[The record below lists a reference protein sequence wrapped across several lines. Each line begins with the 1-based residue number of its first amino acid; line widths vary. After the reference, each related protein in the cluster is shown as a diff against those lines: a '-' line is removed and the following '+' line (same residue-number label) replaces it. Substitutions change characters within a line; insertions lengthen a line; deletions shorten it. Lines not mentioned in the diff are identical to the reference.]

1 MLRNR
6 LKTKEGTSSRERVLV
21 SIAVWGCRAAG
32 DICFNLPSLESRER
46 MALAYEFARYLKVR
60 GAWGASWSPDGRRL
74 TFLTE
79 ITGVPQVW
87 EVEAGGPSWPEQLTF
102 YEERVSGAEYSP
114 VDNRLL
120 FGMDAG
126 GNERTQLFLLERGE
140 VTDLTRAPGAIHYS
154 GGFSPD
160 GGRVAYTATRR
171 NGTDFDVFVQDLDGE
186 PEMVWEVSGYHTV
199 SDWAPDGSALIV
211 SRHHSNLNNDLYW
224 LDLETG
230 EATLLTPHE
239 GDARFSGARVAPDGR
254 LYLATDR
261 DGDFMRLAR
270 LDPSTLDVTYLTP
283 DDWDVEGV
291 ELSRDGRYLLA
302 SRNVEGYSD
311 LMLFSGEGKR
321 MPDVAVP
328 EGIVGG
334 FEFSPDSRRLA
345 FTLVGPTR
353 NPDVWVLDLP
363 DGEPRQVTRSS
374 TAGIPRSTFQRPSL
388 VRYPSFDGLEIPA
401 LLYEPGG
408 AGGNAPVV
416 VNVHGGPESQS
427 RPGFAPVTQYLL
439 QRGYAV
445 FFPNV
450 RGSTGY
456 GKAYTHLDDV
466 ELRMDSVRD
475 LAHAAEWLRERG
487 HERVAV
493 MGGSYGGF
501 MVLAALTEY
510 PELWSA
516 GVDIVGIANLV
527 TFLENTGSYRRGL
540 REPEYGS
547 LEKDRAF
554 LESISPIHKA
564 GNITAPLMVIH
575 GKNDPRV
582 PVGEAEQIVERVR
595 ENGGTVEYL
604 LYEDEGHGLA
614 KLKNRLDAYP
624 KIADF
629 LEEHLGTRG

>member
-1 MLRNR
+1 MCALIFDLWR
-6 LKTKEGTSSRERVLV
+6 LQER
-21 SIAVWGCRAAG
+21 SA
-32 DICFNLPSLESRER
+32 LP
-46 MALAYEFARYLKVR
+46 YEFARYLKIR
-60 GAWGASWSPDGRRL
+60 GAWGASWSPDGRKL
-74 TFLTE
+74 SFLTE

-87 EVEAGGPSWPEQLTF
+87 EMPVEGLSWPEQLTF

-114 VDNRLL
+114 AQSRLL

-126 GNERTQLFLLERGE
+126 GNERTQLFLLEDGE
-140 VTDLTRAPGAIHYS
+140 VTDLTRAPDAIHYP

-160 GGRVAYTATRR
+160 GKRIAYTATRR
-171 NGTDFDVFVQDLDGE
+171 NGTDFDVFVQETGGK

-199 SDWAPDGSALIV
+199 SDWAPDGSFLLV
-211 SRHHSNLNNDLYW
+211 SRHRSNLDNDLYR
-224 LDLETG
+224 LDLASG

-239 GDARFSGARVAPDGR
+239 GDARFYGACITPDGGSV
-254 LYLATDR
+254 YLATDR

-270 LDPSTLDVTYLTP
+270 LDLSTLELTYLTS
-283 DDWDVEGV
+283 DDWDVEVV
-291 ELSRDGRYLLA
+291 ELSRDGRYLLV

-311 LMLFSGEGKR
+311 VLLFSGEGRR
-321 MPDVAVP
+321 MPDPGIP

-334 FEFSPDSRRLA
+334 FEFSPDSRRIA

-374 TAGIPRSTFQRPSL
+374 TAGIPRSTFRRPQL
-388 VRYPSFDGLEIPA
+388 VRYPTYDGCEIPA
-401 LLYEPGG
+401 LLYEPEDE
-408 AGGNAPVV
+408 NAPVV

-427 RPGFAPVTQYLL
+427 RPAFAPVTQYLL
-439 QRGYAV
+439 HRGYAV

-475 LAHAAEWLRERG
+475 LAHAAEWLREMG
-487 HERVAV
+487 HERITV

-516 GVDIVGIANLV
+516 GVDIVGIANLL
-527 TFLENTGSYRRGL
+527 TFLENTGSYRRAL
-540 REPEYGS
+540 REAEYGS
-547 LEKDRAF
+547 LEKDHAL
-554 LESISPIHKA
+554 LESMSPIHKA
-564 GNITAPLMVIH
+564 QTIRAPLMVIH

-604 LYEDEGHGLA
+604 LYEDEGHGLL

-624 KIADF
+624 KIAAF
-629 LEEHLGTRG
+629 LDRYLFDQR

>member
-1 MLRNR
+1 
-6 LKTKEGTSSRERVLV
+6 
-21 SIAVWGCRAAG
+21 
-32 DICFNLPSLESRER
+32 LP
-46 MALAYEFARYLKVR
+46 YEFARYLKIR

-74 TFLTE
+74 AFLTE
-79 ITGVPQVW
+79 ITGVPQAW
-87 EVEAGGPSWPEQLTF
+87 EVSAGTDGPSWPEQLTF

-114 VDNRLL
+114 TDDRLL
-120 FGMDAG
+120 FDMDAG
-126 GNERTQLFLLERGE
+126 GNERTQLFLLGNGE
-140 VTDLTRAPGAIHYS
+140 VKDLTRAPDAIHYS

-160 GGRVAYTATRR
+160 GGRFAYTATRR
-171 NGTDFDVFVQDLDGE
+171 NGTDFDVFVQDLEGE

-199 SDWAPDGSALIV
+199 SDWAPEGSSLVV
-211 SRHHSNLNNDLYW
+211 SRHHSNLNNDLYR
-224 LDLETG
+224 LDLGSG
-230 EATLLTPHE
+230 EAELLTPHE
-239 GDARFSGARVAPDGR
+239 GDARFQGVRVTPDGGSA
-254 LYLATDR
+254 YLATDR

-270 LDPSTLDVTYLTP
+270 LDLSTLELTYLTP

-291 ELSRDGRYLLA
+291 DLSDDGRYLLA

-311 LMLFSGEGKR
+311 LVLFSGEGRR
-321 MPDVAVP
+321 MPGLRVP

-334 FEFSPDSRRLA
+334 FAFSPDSRRLA

-353 NPDVWVLDLP
+353 NPDVWVLELP
-363 DGEPRQVTRSS
+363 DGEPRRATRSS
-374 TAGIPRSTFQRPSL
+374 TAGIPRSTFRRPSL
-388 VRYPSFDGLEIPA
+388 VRYPSYDGREIPA
-401 LLYEPGG
+401 LFYEPGG
-408 AGGNAPVV
+408 AGENAPVV

-427 RPGFAPVTQYLL
+427 RPTFAPVTQYLL
-439 QRGYAV
+439 DRGYAI

-466 ELRMDSVRD
+466 EKRMDSVKD

-527 TFLENTGSYRRGL
+527 TFLENTGSYRRAL

-547 LEKDRAF
+547 LEGDRGF

-564 GNITAPLMVIH
+564 GNIRAPLMVIH

-595 ENGGTVEYL
+595 ENGGVVEYL

-624 KIADF
+624 KIAAF
-629 LEEHLGTRG
+629 LDEHLAGQRSSRGDPASSNLGEARGDVTPPP

>member
-1 MLRNR
+1 
-6 LKTKEGTSSRERVLV
+6 
-21 SIAVWGCRAAG
+21 
-32 DICFNLPSLESRER
+32 LP
-46 MALAYEFARYLKVR
+46 YEFARYLKIR
-60 GAWGASWSPDGRRL
+60 SAWGASWSPDARRVS
-74 TFLTE
+74 FLTE

-87 EVEAGGPSWPEQLTF
+87 EVPLEGPSWPEQLTF

-114 VDNRLL
+114 TDNRLL

-126 GNERTQLFLLERGE
+126 GNERMQLFLLEDGE
-140 VTDLTRAPGAIHYS
+140 VRDLTRAPEAIHYS
-154 GGFSPD
+154 GGFSLD
-160 GGRVAYTATRR
+160 GARIAYTATRR
-171 NGTDFDVFVQDLDGE
+171 NGTDFDVFVQELDGE
-186 PEMVWEVSGYHTV
+186 PEMIWEVSGYHTV
-199 SDWAPDGSALIV
+199 SDWAPDGSFLLI
-211 SRHHSNLNNDLYW
+211 SRHRSNLDNDLYR
-224 LDLETG
+224 LDLDNG
-230 EATLLTPHE
+230 EAKLLTPHE
-239 GDARFSGARVAPDGR
+239 GDARFYGACVTPDGR
-254 LYLATDR
+254 SAYLATDR
-261 DGDFMRLAR
+261 DGDFMRMAR
-270 LDPSTLDVTYLTP
+270 LDLSTLDFTYLSP
-283 DDWDVEGV
+283 DDWDVESV
-291 ELSRDGRYLLA
+291 DLSKDGRYLLA

-311 LMLFSGEGKR
+311 LMLFSGEGRR
-321 MPDVAVP
+321 MPDPEVP

-353 NPDVWVLDLP
+353 NADVWVLDLP
-363 DGEPRQVTRSS
+363 DGDVRQITRSS
-374 TAGIPRSTFQRPSL
+374 TAGIPRSTFRRPHL
-388 VRYPSFDGLEIPA
+388 VRYPTFDGREIPG
-401 LLYEPGG
+401 LFYEPED
-408 AGGNAPVV
+408 ANAPVV

-427 RPGFAPVTQYLL
+427 RPAFAPVTQYLL
-439 QRGYAV
+439 HRGYAV

-475 LAHAAEWLRERG
+475 LVHAAEWLREKG
-487 HERVAV
+487 HQRVAV

-527 TFLENTGSYRRGL
+527 TFLENTGSYRRAL
-540 REPEYGS
+540 RESEYGS
-547 LEKDRAF
+547 LERDREF

-564 GNITAPLMVIH
+564 EDIKAPLMVIH

-582 PVGEAEQIVERVR
+582 PVGEAEQIVEKVR

-604 LYEDEGHGLA
+604 LYADEGHGLA

-624 KIADF
+624 RIAAF
-629 LEEHLGTRG
+629 LDENLAGHPTD

>member
-1 MLRNR
+1 M
-6 LKTKEGTSSRERVLV
+6 S
-21 SIAVWGCRAAG
+21 
-32 DICFNLPSLESRER
+32 
-46 MALAYEFARYLKVR
+46 YEFARYLKIR
-60 GAWGASWSPDGRRL
+60 SAWGPSWSPDGRKL
-74 TFLTE
+74 CFLTE

-87 EVEAGGPSWPEQLTF
+87 EVSGEAEAPPWPEQLTF

-114 VDNRLL
+114 SDERLL

-126 GNERTQLFLLERGE
+126 GNERTQLFLLENGE
-140 VTDLTRAPGAIHYS
+140 VTDLTRAPDAIHYS

-160 GGRVAYTATRR
+160 GGRIAYTATRR
-171 NGTDFDVFVQDLDGE
+171 NGTDFDVYVQELGAAGEAFGE

-199 SDWAPDGSALIV
+199 AAWGPDGYFLVV
-211 SRHHSNLNNDLYW
+211 SRHHSNLNNDLYR
-224 LDLETG
+224 LDLSTG
-230 EATLLTPHE
+230 EAELLTPHE
-239 GDARFSGARVAPDGR
+239 GDARFYGASPTPDGAS
-254 LYLATDR
+254 LFLATDR

-270 LDPSTLDVTYLTP
+270 LDLSTGEAKLDYLTS

-291 ELSRDGRYLLA
+291 ELSKDGRYLLA

-311 LMLFSGEGKR
+311 LLLFSGGGRR
-321 MPDVAVP
+321 MPDLEIP

-334 FEFSPDSRRLA
+334 FEFSPDGRRLA
-345 FTLVGPTR
+345 FTLAGPTR

-363 DGEPRQVTRSS
+363 DGAPRRVTRSS
-374 TAGIPRSTFQRPSL
+374 TAGIPQQAFRRPRL
-388 VRYPSFDGLEIPA
+388 VRYPSFDGREIPA
-401 LLYEPGG
+401 LFYEPEKE
-408 AGGNAPVV
+408 AAPVV

-427 RPGFAPVTQYLL
+427 RPAFAPVTQYLL
-439 QRGYAV
+439 SRGLAV

-466 ELRMDSVRD
+466 ELRMDSVKD
-475 LAHAAEWLRERG
+475 LAHAAHWLRGKG

-527 TFLENTGSYRRGL
+527 TFLENTGSYRRAL

-547 LEKDRAF
+547 LEKNRGF

-564 GNITAPLMVIH
+564 GEIRAPLMVIH

-582 PVGEAEQIVERVR
+582 PVGEAEQIVEKVR

-614 KLKNRLDAYP
+614 KLKNRLHAYP
-624 KIADF
+624 KIAAF
-629 LEEHLGTRG
+629 LDEHLAGEFDA

>member
-1 MLRNR
+1 M
-6 LKTKEGTSSRERVLV
+6 
-21 SIAVWGCRAAG
+21 
-32 DICFNLPSLESRER
+32 CFNLRPLESRER
-46 MALAYEFARYLKVR
+46 SALPRDFPRYLKIR
-60 GAWGASWSPDGRRL
+60 GAWGASWSPDGRWL
-74 TFLTE
+74 AFLTE

-87 EVEAGGPSWPEQLTF
+87 EVPGEGPAWPEQLTF

-114 VDNRLL
+114 AEDKIL

-126 GNERTQLFLLERGE
+126 GNERTQLFLLDKNGE
-140 VTDLTRAPGAIHYS
+140 VTDLTRASDAIHYS

-160 GGRVAYTATRR
+160 GERVAYTATRR
-171 NGTDFDVFVQDLDGE
+171 NGTDFDVFVQGLDGE
-186 PEMVWEVSGYHTV
+186 PETVWEVAGYHTV
-199 SDWAPDGSALIV
+199 SDWAPDGSFLVV
-211 SRHHSNLNNDLYW
+211 SRHHSNLDNDLYK
-224 LDLETG
+224 LDLESG

-239 GDARFSGARVAPDGR
+239 GEARFQGVNVTPDGR
-254 LYLATDR
+254 SVYLATDR
-261 DGDFMRLAR
+261 DGDFVRLVR
-270 LDPSTLDVTYLTP
+270 LDLSTLDLTYLTP

-311 LMLFSGEGKR
+311 LMLFSGAGR
-321 MPDVAVP
+321 RVPDLGVP

-374 TAGIPRSTFQRPSL
+374 TAGIPRSSFRRPEL
-388 VRYPSFDGLEIPA
+388 VRYPSFDGREIPA
-401 LLYEPGG
+401 LLYEPEEE
-408 AGGNAPVV
+408 NAPVV

-427 RPGFAPVTQYLL
+427 RPAFAPVTQYLL
-439 QRGYAV
+439 HRGYAV

-466 ELRMDSVRD
+466 ELRMDSVED
-475 LAHAAEWLRERG
+475 LAYAAHWLRDRG
-487 HERVAV
+487 HERIGV

-501 MVLAALTEY
+501 MVLAALTQY
-510 PELWSA
+510 PELWTA

-527 TFLENTGSYRRGL
+527 TFLENTGSYRRAL

-547 LEKDRAF
+547 LEKHRTF

-564 GNITAPLMVIH
+564 GEIRAPLMVIH

-595 ENGGTVEYL
+595 ENGGQVEYL

-624 KIADF
+624 KIAAF
-629 LEEHLGTRG
+629 LDEHLSARRVI

>member
-1 MLRNR
+1 M
-6 LKTKEGTSSRERVLV
+6 S
-21 SIAVWGCRAAG
+21 
-32 DICFNLPSLESRER
+32 
-46 MALAYEFARYLKVR
+46 YEFARYLKIR
-60 GAWGASWSPDGRRL
+60 GAWGPSWSPDARRVS
-74 TFLTE
+74 FLTE

-87 EVEAGGPSWPEQLTF
+87 EVPVEGPSWPEQLTF

-114 VDNRLL
+114 AQNKVL

-126 GNERTQLFLLERGE
+126 GNERMQLFLLEDGE
-140 VTDLTRAPGAIHYS
+140 VTDLTRAPDAIHYS

-160 GGRVAYTATRR
+160 GERIAYTATRR
-171 NGTDFDVFVQDLDGE
+171 NGTDFDVFLQKLDGE
-186 PEMVWEVSGYHTV
+186 PETVWEVSGYHTV
-199 SDWAPDGSALIV
+199 SDWAPDGSFLLV
-211 SRHHSNLNNDLYW
+211 SRHRSNLDNDLYM
-224 LDLETG
+224 LDLSTG
-230 EATLLTPHE
+230 EASVLTPHE
-239 GDARFSGARVAPDGR
+239 GDARFYGARLTPDGGSA
-254 LYLATDR
+254 YLATDR
-261 DGDFMRLAR
+261 DGDFMRLAH
-270 LDPSTLDVTYLTP
+270 LDLSTLDLAYLTP
-283 DDWDVEGV
+283 DNRDVEV
-291 ELSRDGRYLLA
+291 LDLSRDGRYLLA
-302 SRNVEGYSD
+302 CRNVEGYSN
-311 LMLFSGEGKR
+311 LMLFSGEGRR
-321 MPDVAVP
+321 MPNLEVP

-334 FEFSPDSRRLA
+334 FEFSPDSARLA

-353 NPDVWVLDLP
+353 NPDVWVMDLP
-363 DGEPRQVTRSS
+363 DGEARQITRSS
-374 TAGIPRSTFQRPSL
+374 TAGIPRGTFRRPHL
-388 VRYPSFDGLEIPA
+388 VRYPTFDGREIPA
-401 LLYEPGG
+401 LLYEPD
-408 AGGNAPVV
+408 AENAPVV

-427 RPGFAPVTQYLL
+427 RPAFAPVTQYLL
-439 QRGYAV
+439 HRGYAV

-475 LAHAAEWLRERG
+475 LAHAAGWLREKG
-487 HERVAV
+487 HQRVAV

-510 PELWSA
+510 PELWTA

-547 LEKDRAF
+547 LERDRDF
-554 LESISPIHKA
+554 LKSISPIHKA
-564 GNITAPLMVIH
+564 EKIRAPLMVIH

-582 PVGEAEQIVERVR
+582 PVGEAEQIVESVR

-624 KIADF
+624 RIAAF
-629 LEEHLGTRG
+629 LDEHLL

>member
-1 MLRNR
+1 
-6 LKTKEGTSSRERVLV
+6 
-21 SIAVWGCRAAG
+21 
-32 DICFNLPSLESRER
+32 
-46 MALAYEFARYLKVR
+46 LAYEFARYLKIR
-60 GAWGASWSPDGRRL
+60 GAWGASWSPNGLRVS
-74 TFLTE
+74 FLTE

-87 EVEAGGPSWPEQLTF
+87 EVASEATSWPEQLTF
-102 YEERVSGAEYSP
+102 YEERISAALYSP
-114 VDNRLL
+114 TENRLL

-126 GNERTQLFLLERGE
+126 GNERSQLFLLEDGQ
-140 VTDLTRAPGAIHYS
+140 VTDLTCAPDAIHS
-154 GGFSPD
+154 PGDFSPD
-160 GGRVAYTATRR
+160 GRRIAYTATRR
-171 NGTDFDVFVQDLDGE
+171 NGTDFDVFVQELPEGE

-199 SDWAPDGSALIV
+199 VDWTPDGRALIV
-211 SRHHSNLNNDLYW
+211 SRHHSNVNNDLYH

-230 EATLLTPHE
+230 ETRLLTRHE
-239 GDARFSGARVAPDGR
+239 GDARFSGANVTPDGGS

-261 DGDFMRLAR
+261 DGEFLRLAR
-270 LDPSTLDVTYLTP
+270 LDLATLAFEYLTS

-291 ELSRDGRYLLA
+291 ELSKDGRYLVA
-302 SRNVEGYSD
+302 SRNVDGYSD
-311 LMLFSGEGKR
+311 VLLFNGRGRR
-321 MPDVAVP
+321 MPDPRIP

-334 FEFSPDSRRLA
+334 FEFSPDSGRLV
-345 FTLVGPTR
+345 FTLTAPGR
-353 NPDVWVLDLP
+353 NPDVWVVDLP
-363 DGEPRQVTRSS
+363 DGDARRLTRSS
-374 TAGIPRSTFQRPSL
+374 TAGIPPRSFRKPRV
-388 VRYPSFDGLEIPA
+388 VRYTSFDDRRIPA
-401 LLYEPGG
+401 LFYQPETE
-408 AGGNAPVV
+408 NAPVI

-427 RPGFAPVTQYLL
+427 RPAFAPVTQYLL
-439 QRGYAV
+439 GRGFAV

-466 ELRMDSVRD
+466 RLRMDSVED
-475 LAHAAEWLRERG
+475 LAYAAHWLRERG
-487 HERVAV
+487 HQRIAV

-527 TFLENTGSYRRGL
+527 TFLENTGSYRRSL

-547 LEKDRAF
+547 LENDREL

-564 GNITAPLMVIH
+564 GDITAPLMVIH

-582 PVGEAEQIVERVR
+582 PVREAEQIVEQVKK
-595 ENGGTVEYL
+595 NGGTVEYL

-624 KIADF
+624 KIAAF
-629 LEEHLGTRG
+629 LDEHLKTRG